1 MCVCIVYYTYITYI
15 YNTILY
21 FIHIQNQ
28 SSDQYARAGGLS
40 TESLSA
46 IRTVTALNAQPE
58 VVYKYNSYL
67 NYAMRVRGWGILT
80 SVCI

>member
-1 MCVCIVYYTYITYI
+1 MHYYSTCIIILSYTHHI
-15 YNTILY
+15 Y
-21 FIHIQNQ
+21 FIHTQNQ

-67 NYAMRVRGWGILT
+67 TYAMRVSGWCILT
-80 SVCI
+80 SV